1 MRRKRRM
8 SLVLAI
14 IMILTIFTP
23 IGSEAKEE
31 LVVTHPS
38 KSRYRIIREGV
49 VNHYV
54 DFYTIN
60 NQASFCVE
68 PAVAA
73 KTGLVPVSSD
83 EYINKR
89 ILGIPK
95 LNSRLGL
102 IAYFGYTLKEKTDD
116 NRAFTQVLIWEEIIS
131 QNTKY
136 YGAYY
141 NSENE
146 NVRGIS
152 FEKEDVQNL
161 YLKWKEN
168 ILESVR
174 SVLEDV
180 PSFNG
185 NKLNIMA
192 NEEKTIN
199 DENNILS
206 KMKFRDTNNKSY
218 KNDDFSLEIDGNT
231 LRVKGN
237 KDLKELKEIRVN
249 LVQDSINSSDI
260 GGENI
265 FYTTED
271 GKGQRIGKLNF
282 VDPGSG
288 YIILELEKPDFNI
301 KKIDQFER
309 PVKGVEF
316 LISDKLEDLDN
327 SNGIKLVTDEN
338 GKLSSNLKLHLGKY
352 YIKEILT
359 PDGYEVNDEVYEIEI
374 TRESLKDGLF
384 IFTIYNNKLPS
395 IKTKASVF
403 GKKEVDPINNL
414 TIIDKIS
421 YENLEVGKEYEISGY
436 LMDRETKEAILID
449 GKKVTSSKSF
459 TPENRDGFV
468 EVEFNLDGSLLKGKE
483 VVVFESLLK
492 DSKLLLSHFEIEDDD
507 QTVKIRK
514 PSILSSLTDK
524 EDKEKNLQINS
535 DEVLVD
541 KVTYEDL
548 IIGNEYTLEGLIVD
562 KDTKEE
568 ISTSSVKFTPT
579 SENGEIELDFD
590 LNTEGLE
597 KKSIVA
603 IQYLYWEG
611 NLVCEHDDLEN
622 EDQTI
627 HFPKIETTAS
637 GNEGEKIFNPIKEVK
652 IVDLVNY
659 ENLNIN
665 KEYTLKGLLVDKET
679 NKEITNASITFTPKE
694 TSGSIKLEFI
704 VDGNDLRGKEVV
716 AFESLYYMDKLI
728 AIHHDLEDK
737 DQTVEFV
744 NPSIKTKAFVNGK
757 KVISGD
763 GKYVLKDKI
772 SYSNLVENEEYE
784 LVGILM
790 DKNTSSPL
798 IVNGKEVTSKSL
810 FTPDNKDGEYEM
822 DFNIKASDLKGKDIV
837 VFEKLY
843 YKGELI
849 CSHEDIDDL
858 NQTITFLD
866 NPSPQTGDRGIV
878 NYILVMILAMVI
890 LFINIKRRIRV

>member
-1 MRRKRRM
+1 M
-8 SLVLAI
+8 L
-14 IMILTIFTP
+14 F
-23 IGSEAKEE
+23 
-31 LVVTHPS
+31 
-38 KSRYRIIREGV
+38 
-49 VNHYV
+49 
-54 DFYTIN
+54 
-60 NQASFCVE
+60 
-68 PAVAA
+68 
-73 KTGLVPVSSD
+73 
-83 EYINKR
+83 
-89 ILGIPK
+89 
-95 LNSRLGL
+95 
-102 IAYFGYTLKEKTDD
+102 
-116 NRAFTQVLIWEEIIS
+116 
-131 QNTKY
+131 
-136 YGAYY
+136 
-141 NSENE
+141 
-146 NVRGIS
+146 
-152 FEKEDVQNL
+152 
-161 YLKWKEN
+161 
-168 ILESVR
+168 R
-174 SVLEDV
+174 S
-180 PSFNG
+180 
-185 NKLNIMA
+185 
-192 NEEKTIN
+192 
-199 DENNILS
+199 
-206 KMKFRDTNNKSY
+206 
-218 KNDDFSLEIDGNT
+218 
-231 LRVKGN
+231 
-237 KDLKELKEIRVN
+237 
-249 LVQDSINSSDI
+249 
-260 GGENI
+260 
-265 FYTTED
+265 
-271 GKGQRIGKLNF
+271 
-282 VDPGSG
+282 
-288 YIILELEKPDFNI
+288 
-301 KKIDQFER
+301 
-309 PVKGVEF
+309 
-316 LISDKLEDLDN
+316 
-327 SNGIKLVTDEN
+327 
-338 GKLSSNLKLHLGKY
+338 
-352 YIKEILT
+352 
-359 PDGYEVNDEVYEIEI
+359 
-374 TRESLKDGLF
+374 
-384 IFTIYNNKLPS
+384 
-395 IKTKASVF
+395 
-403 GKKEVDPINNL
+403 
-414 TIIDKIS
+414 
-421 YENLEVGKEYEISGY
+421 
-436 LMDRETKEAILID
+436 
-449 GKKVTSSKSF
+449 
-459 TPENRDGFV
+459 
-468 EVEFNLDGSLLKGKE
+468 
-483 VVVFESLLK
+483 
-492 DSKLLLSHFEIEDDD
+492 
-507 QTVKIRK
+507 
-514 PSILSSLTDK
+514 
-524 EDKEKNLQINS
+524 
-535 DEVLVD
+535 
-541 KVTYEDL
+541 
-548 IIGNEYTLEGLIVD
+548 
-562 KDTKEE
+562 KEE